1 MIQQLYPSVAH
12 PYSFELNKDFNFSPR
27 ITFQV
32 KMPVN
37 V

>member
-12 PYSFELNKDFNFSPR
+12 PYSFELNKDFNFSAAHY
-27 ITFQV
+27 IQV